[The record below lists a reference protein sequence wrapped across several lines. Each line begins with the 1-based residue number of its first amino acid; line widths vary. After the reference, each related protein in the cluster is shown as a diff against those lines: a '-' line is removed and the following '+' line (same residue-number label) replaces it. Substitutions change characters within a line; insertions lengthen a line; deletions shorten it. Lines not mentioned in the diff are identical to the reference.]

1 MLKMTIYYC
10 YDAYCSWC
18 FGFSGVMVNIYERYK
33 DELQFEVLSG
43 GMIPL
48 DSAASI
54 EKIAEVFKTT
64 YPQVEALTGVQFG
77 DDFLWH
83 INHPEDSD
91 WFLHSEGAGIAMA
104 IFREYYPDLQVPFS
118 ADLQHALYAEG
129 RDLTDKEAYRHLLF
143 KYDIPADEFY
153 IKMANPEY
161 KEKAHYDVALV
172 KQLQVTAFPQ
182 VLLQTEDLKF
192 YLLSRGYCDYE
203 TLKGRIE
210 KVMDREG

>member
-1 MLKMTIYYC
+1 MTIYYC

-18 FGFSGVMVNIYERYK
+18 FGFSKVMVNIYETYK

-54 EKIAEVFKTT
+54 EKIAEVLKTT
-64 YPQVEALTGVQFG
+64 YPQVETLTGVKFG
-77 DDFLWH
+77 EDFLWH

-91 WFLHSEGAGIAMA
+91 WFIHSEKAGIAMA
-104 IFREYYPDLQVPFS
+104 IFREYYPDLQVPFA
-118 ADLQHALYAEG
+118 ADLQQALYVEG
-129 RDLTDKEAYRHLLF
+129 RDLTDNEAYRHLLF
-143 KYDIPADEFY
+143 KYGIPADEFY
-153 IKMANPEY
+153 AKMADSEF
-161 KEKAHYDVALV
+161 KEKANYDVALV
-172 KQLQVTAFPQ
+172 KQLQVTSFPQ

-210 KVMDREG
+210 KVIRG